1 MFESRV
7 AERACQLWWV
17 GATICDAQMWLGMTE
32 AVFGEFW
39 SMTGVVIC
47 FGRSRSAKCCNFPQ
61 DESLDEVL

>member
-1 MFESRV
+1 MPALV
-7 AERACQLWWV
+7 V
-17 GATICDAQMWLGMTE
+17 GAAICDAQMWLGMTE

-47 FGRSRSAKCCNFPQ
+47 FGRSRSAKCCKFPQ